1 MIKSLLDND
10 LYKLTMM
17 QAVWAKFHK
26 AQAVYEFKCRTKGVV
41 WTKEQFE
48 KLGENFACLQGLKAT
63 TAELD
68 YLYET
73 GLFKDEF
80 IVFLHGF
87 ELGIESLGLGWDEK
101 TGELDLSICGS
112 WLDTILLEVPVLAI
126 INQTYF
132 QTKNNTEGISRMN
145 AKIEMLEKLSDP
157 TFKFVDFGTRRR
169 YSREWQERI
178 VKALKQFAPTN
189 FVGTSNVKLAMDHNL
204 PCVGTMAHEW
214 IMAGQGMCCAPRL
227 AQRVMLDKWAEV
239 YKGKLGIALSD
250 TLGTIN
256 FLKDFDGRLARMYDG
271 MRQDSGDP
279 YKWLEWVLFHYNTLG
294 IDAKTKRAVFSDNLS
309 IGTAHNI
316 HQAVAGRIQDS
327 YGIGTNLTNDCGPEP
342 LNIVIKMTECNN
354 HPVVKFSDV
363 PTKAMGDDFQQQL
376 MRKEYEYQT
385 TLV

>member
-1 MIKSLLDND
+1 
-10 LYKLTMM
+10 
-17 QAVWAKFHK
+17 
-26 AQAVYEFKCRTKGVV
+26 
-41 WTKEQFE
+41 
-48 KLGENFACLQGLKAT
+48 
-63 TAELD
+63 
-68 YLYET
+68 
-73 GLFKDEF
+73 
-80 IVFLHGF
+80 
-87 ELGIESLGLGWDEK
+87 
-101 TGELDLSICGS
+101 
-112 WLDTILLEVPVLAI
+112 
-126 INQTYF
+126 
-132 QTKNNTEGISRMN
+132 
-145 AKIEMLEKLSDP
+145 
-157 TFKFVDFGTRRR
+157 
-169 YSREWQERI
+169 
-178 VKALKQFAPTN
+178 
-189 FVGTSNVKLAMDHNL
+189 
-204 PCVGTMAHEW
+204 
-214 IMAGQGMCCAPRL
+214 
-227 AQRVMLDKWAEV
+227 MLDKWAEV